1 MDVNPQGG
9 EPAGQDQHSQEQ
21 HEQDQHEQDQHSQG
35 SEGVSRRA
43 VLQYAG
49 VGAGAV
55 LAGRALAG
63 QPAGAAVISKAA
75 AAAGSAKLAAF
86 ASNPPFSFTYGGQ
99 ASSVLLKRWRRTAGA
114 VSSRGGKV
122 SQSITWADPNG
133 GLRVRADL
141 VIYPAYDAV
150 EWTVYFTNTATTTS
164 AHLGDVLAVDTVLNA
179 STTTAYTLHHFNG
192 SADLADDY
200 APIDTALTTG
210 DGEVLYPNGGRPSNG
225 TWPYFNVSWA
235 GHGVMAA
242 IGWPGQWTAQ
252 FTPDSQRGLVLQA
265 GMSNRDPAQGAYD
278 SIADAQL
285 LDTTLE
291 PGEQIRTPLMVLMNW
306 AGSDWTRAQNSWRH
320 WMWEYNLPRFG
331 GVLPEPIAPTTGGL
345 TLFPTQ
351 EQELSAI
358 ADYVAH
364 DTTTDR
370 GGFYTH
376 YWVDAGW
383 YEIPDGSTNWADG
396 VGNWFPDPTRFP
408 QGMGPT
414 FTAAAKHGMKS
425 LLWSEPERV
434 MPDTWLADNHPDW
447 LIAQPGVAAADQ
459 TYLLNFGNPAALTW
473 LISHFDWLIK
483 TQGASGQ
490 SLAVFRQ
497 DFNMDPLSYWNT
509 ADSPGRT
516 GMTQIRH
523 VLGHMTFWDTLKQ
536 RHPAMWVDSCASGGR
551 RNDLETMRRAVPLL
565 RSDYQFEP
573 VGNQSQTYGISFW
586 LPYYG
591 TGVGPQATND
601 GAWGSPEYVV
611 LSSLAPCYASSVTLS
626 TVTDADWA
634 ELRGMN
640 EIFGRIKDDLLY
652 SDFYPLT
659 PFSLDNDVWLAF
671 QFDRPGAGSGAV
683 QAFRRADA
691 TSTSVTLKL
700 AGLNPGRRYTVQQ
713 LNGAGSTVTRTGQ
726 SLMRQG
732 LAVTLPDPGSVAVF
746 HYARA

>member
-1 MDVNPQGG
+1 L
-9 EPAGQDQHSQEQ
+9 
-21 HEQDQHEQDQHSQG
+21 
-35 SEGVSRRA
+35 
-43 VLQYAG
+43 LQYAG

-63 QPAGAAVISKAA
+63 QPARAATSQAATKAGAAQ
-75 AAAGSAKLAAF
+75 LAAF
-86 ASNPPFSFTYGGQ
+86 AANPPFSFSFGGK
-99 ASSVLLKRWRRTAGA
+99 SSATLLKQWRRSAGA
-114 VSSRGGKV
+114 VSSRAGKL
-122 SQSITWADPNG
+122 SQSITWTDPHS
-133 GLRVRADL
+133 GLRVRAD
-141 VIYPAYDAV
+141 VVVYPAYDAT
-150 EWTVYFTNTATTTS
+150 EWTVYFSNTAKTAS
-164 AHLGDVLAVDTVLNA
+164 AQLSDVLAADTVLNA
-179 STTTAYTLHHFNG
+179 STTASYTLHHFNG

-200 APIDTALTTG
+200 APIDTALSSGT
-210 DGEVLYPNGGRPSNG
+210 GEVLYPNGGRPSNG
-225 TWPYFNVSWA
+225 TWPYFNASWG

-252 FTPDSQRGLVLQA
+252 FTPDASHGLVLQA

-291 PGEQIRTPLMVLMNW
+291 PGEQIRTPLIVLMNW
-306 AGSDWTRAQNSWRH
+306 TGNDWTRAQNSWRH

-331 GVLPEPIAPTTGGL
+331 GSLPEPILPTGAINL
-345 TLFPTQ
+345 YQFQ
-351 EQELSAI
+351 QQELSAI
-358 ADYVAH
+358 AAYVAERA
-364 DTTTDR
+364 TTDR

-376 YWVDAGW
+376 WWVDAGW

-408 QGMGPT
+408 EGMGPT
-414 FTAAAKHGMKS
+414 FNAAAEHGMKS
-425 LLWSEPERV
+425 LMWSEPERV
-434 MPDTWLADNHPDW
+434 RPDTWLANHHPDW

-473 LISHFDWLIK
+473 LIGHFDWLIR
-483 TQGASGQ
+483 TQGATGQ
-490 SLAVFRQ
+490 SLDVFRQ

-509 ADSPGRT
+509 ADTPGRT

-523 VLGHMTFWDTLKQ
+523 VLGHLTFWDTLKQ

-591 TGVGPQATND
+591 TGVGPQDTNN

-611 LSSLAPCYASSVTLS
+611 LSSLAPCYASSVDFS
-626 TVTDADWA
+626 TVNDAAWD
-634 ELRGMN
+634 ELRSMN
-640 EIFGRIKDDLLY
+640 ELFGKIRDDLLY

-671 QFDRPGAGSGAV
+671 QFDRPGAGSGAI

-700 AGLNPGRRYTVQQ
+700 SGLNPGRRYTVEK
-713 LNGAGSTVTRTGQ
+713 LNGAGGTQTRTGR
-726 SLMRQG
+726 SLMQQG
-732 LAVTLPDPGSVAVF
+732 LTVSLPDPGSVAVF
-746 HYARA
+746 RYSKA

>member
-1 MDVNPQGG
+1 MGVNP
-9 EPAGQDQHSQEQ
+9 PAGEDAGQNQHGQASEDAGQEQ
-21 HEQDQHEQDQHSQG
+21 RGQARAGE
-35 SEGVSRRA
+35 VSRRA

-63 QPAGAAVISKAA
+63 QPARAATGGSTGSQ
-75 AAAGSAKLAAF
+75 AAGVARLARF
-86 ASNPPFSFTYGGQ
+86 ADDPPFSFTYGGN
-99 ASSVLLKRWRRTAGA
+99 ASSTLLKRWRRTAGA
-114 VSSRGGKV
+114 VTGRPGRLE
-122 SQSITWADPNG
+122 QPITWADPHS
-133 GLRVRADL
+133 GLRVRAD
-141 VIYPAYDAV
+141 VVVYPGYNAT
-150 EWTVYFTNTATTTS
+150 EWTVYFSNTGTANS
-164 AHLGDVLAVDTVLNA
+164 AQLSDVLAADTVLNP
-179 STTTAYTLHHFNG
+179 STTTQYTLHHFNG

-200 APIDTALTTG
+200 APIDTALSSGTS
-210 DGEVLYPNGGRPSNG
+210 EVLYPNGGRPSNG
-225 TWPYFNVSWA
+225 TWPYFNASWG

-252 FTPDSQRGLVLQA
+252 FTPDPGRGLVLQA
-265 GMSNRDPAQGAYD
+265 GMSSRDPAQGAYD
-278 SIADAQL
+278 SIGDAQL
-285 LDTTLE
+285 LDTVLE
-291 PGEQIRTPLMVLMNW
+291 PGEQIRTPLIVVMNW
-306 AGSDWTRAQNSWRH
+306 AAADWTLAQNTWRH

-331 GVLPEPIAPTTGGL
+331 GSLPEPIAPTTGGL
-345 TLFPTQ
+345 TLYPTQ
-351 EQELSAI
+351 QQELSAI
-358 ADYVAH
+358 DEYVAH
-364 DTTTDR
+364 GTTTDH

-376 YWVDAGW
+376 WWIDAGW

-414 FTAAAKHGMKS
+414 FTAAARHGMKS

-434 MPDTWLADNHPDW
+434 RPDTWVATHHPDW

-483 TQGASGQ
+483 TQGATGQ

-509 ADSPGRT
+509 ADTPGRT

-523 VLGHMTFWDTLKQ
+523 VLGHLAFWDTLKQ

-573 VGNQSQTYGISFW
+573 VGNQSQTYGLSFW

-634 ELRGMN
+634 ELRSMN
-640 EIFGRIKDDLLY
+640 EIFLKIKDDLLY

-683 QAFRRADA
+683 QVFRRADA

-700 AGLNPGRRYTVQQ
+700 AGLNPGRRYTVQK
-713 LNGAGSTVTRTGQ
+713 LNGAGGTQTATGQ
-726 SLMRQG
+726 SLRQQG
-732 LAVTLPDPGSVAVF
+732 LTVSLPEAGSVAVF
-746 HYARA
+746 RYSRA